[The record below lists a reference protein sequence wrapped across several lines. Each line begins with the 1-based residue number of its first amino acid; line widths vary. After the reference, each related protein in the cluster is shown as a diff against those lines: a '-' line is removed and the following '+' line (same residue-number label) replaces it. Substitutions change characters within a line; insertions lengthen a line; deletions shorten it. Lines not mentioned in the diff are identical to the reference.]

1 MKKSVK
7 RLTIIFVAAI
17 GLGAY
22 EQFSNPF
29 SFIREEYTKLTTKNQ
44 GYQPNYQQDQ
54 QNYKTELLKVSQDK
68 MKNAS
73 AAVALDSTKNKF
85 VYSQNGDKKIKVA
98 SLAKLM
104 TLYLT
109 IQKAEKTHGWN
120 QVVDTSNKGLK
131 KLGADL
137 ELGGFKFKNGH
148 KYTVRDLY
156 EAALVQ
162 SSNNSAIALGQWVAG
177 SNVKF
182 IKMMNKQAKAWHL
195 DANFVSSSG
204 LENSDLSKFGYAQV
218 GGKDDANMI
227 SAKSIAIIADHVISI
242 YPKVIDDAKQVYEKV
257 DGQTL
262 FNENSLLPGRPF
274 YDASLHVDG
283 LKTGYTVAAGLC
295 LVATAQQPGKDR
307 IITVVINDYAEFT
320 DTAKLIKFVNKNDS
334 ALK

>member
-17 GLGAY
+17 GLVAY
-22 EQFSNPF
+22 EQFNNPF
-29 SFIREEYTKLTTKNQ
+29 SFIRQEHTKITNSKK
-44 GYQPNYQQDQ
+44 GYQPDYQQDPQ
-54 QNYKTELLKVSQDK
+54 TYKTDLVKGSQDK
-68 MKNAS
+68 IKHAS
-73 AAVALDSTKNKF
+73 AAVALDATRNKV

-104 TLYLT
+104 TLYLS
-109 IQKAEKTHGWN
+109 IQKAEKTNSWN

-131 KLGADL
+131 KLGDDV
-137 ELGGFKFKNGH
+137 ELGGFQFKDGH

-156 EAALVQ
+156 KAALVQ
-162 SSNNSAIALGQWVAG
+162 SSNNAAIALGQWVAG

-182 IKMMNKQAKAWHL
+182 IKIMNEQAKAWNL
-195 DANFVSSSG
+195 DATFVSSSG

-218 GGKDDANMI
+218 GGKNDANMV
-227 SAKSIAIIADHVISI
+227 SAKSIAIIANHVLSI
-242 YPKVIDDAKQVYEKV
+242 YPKVIDDAKQVSESV

-283 LKTGYTVAAGLC
+283 LKTGYTVEAGLC

-307 IITVVINDYAEFT
+307 VITVVVNDYAEFS
-320 DTAKLIKFVNKNDS
+320 DTAKLIKLVNKNDS
-334 ALK
+334 AFK